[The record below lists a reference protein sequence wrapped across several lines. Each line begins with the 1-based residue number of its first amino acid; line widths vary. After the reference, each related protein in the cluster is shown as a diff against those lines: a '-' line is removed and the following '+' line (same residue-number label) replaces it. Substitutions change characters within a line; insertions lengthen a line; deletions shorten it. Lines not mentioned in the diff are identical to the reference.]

1 MRFLTF
7 RREGAASL
15 GAAIGD
21 DVLDLPG
28 AAAAMD
34 IAGWPPDLD
43 LRAFLGMGESA
54 LDKARRTIAAVEEEL
69 RRGDGGRLASRGLL
83 FRRDAVKLLA
93 PVPNPSKVVAI
104 GLNYRD
110 HAREQGAPIP
120 DWPIIFA
127 KFPTSVIGLGDAI
140 VWDPALTEQVDYE
153 AELAVVIG
161 ETARNVGE
169 EDAYDVVAGY
179 TCANDVS
186 ARDLQFGDRQWV
198 RGKSLDTFCPL
209 GPVLVTVD
217 EIPDP
222 QDLSVRA
229 LLNGEVMQDSRTSE
243 MIFGVRELIAF
254 ASRAFTLLPG
264 DVILTGTPHGVG
276 VFRKPPV
283 FMKDGD
289 RIVIEIEKVGRL
301 ENVCRSGVSGKE

>member
-7 RREGAASL
+7 RREGAAFL

-54 LDKARRTIAAVEEEL
+54 LDKARRTIAAVEREIAA
-69 RRGDGGRLASRGLL
+69 GRTGQLVAQGLL
-83 FRRDAVKLLA
+83 HPLDGLKLMA
-93 PVPNPSKVVAI
+93 PVPSPSKVIAI

-120 DWPIIFA
+120 DRPIIFA
-127 KFPTSVIGLGDAI
+127 KFPTSVIGPGDTI
-140 VWDPALTEQVDYE
+140 TWDPALTQQVDYE
-153 AELAVVIG
+153 AELAVVMG
-161 ETARNVGE
+161 KTARNVRE
-169 EDAYDVVAGY
+169 QDAYSFVAGY
-179 TCANDVS
+179 TCGNDVS

-209 GPVLVTVD
+209 GPALVTPD
-217 EIPDP
+217 EIADP
-222 QDLSVRA
+222 HALAIRA
-229 LLNGEVMQDSRTSE
+229 LLNGEVMQESRTSE
-243 MIFGVRELIAF
+243 MIFGVPELIAF

-283 FMKDGD
+283 FLKDGD
-289 RIVIEIEKVGRL
+289 RVAIEIEKIGRL
-301 ENVCRSGVSGKE
+301 ENVCRAV

>member
-1 MRFLTF
+1 MRLLTF
-7 RREGAASL
+7 RRDSL
-15 GAAIGD
+15 ECPGIQVGEYVIDITRAVDEMGPPELAGCGD
-21 DVLDLPG
+21 MLSL
-28 AAAAMD
+28 
-34 IAGWPPDLD
+34 
-43 LRAFLGMGESA
+43 
-54 LDKARRTIAAVEEEL
+54 L
-69 RRGDGGRLASRGLL
+69 RRGRTAMDAGRRQLDAVERQMASGRTDELAARGLL
-83 FRRDAVKLLA
+83 HRFEGLSLMA
-93 PVPNPSKVVAI
+93 PVPNPSKIVAI

-120 DWPIIFA
+120 ERPIIFA
-127 KFPTSVIGLGDAI
+127 KFPTSVIGPGDAI
-140 VWDPALTEQVDYE
+140 VWDPALTDKVDYE

-161 ETARNVGE
+161 ATARNVNE
-169 EDAYDVVAGY
+169 ADAIDFVAGY
-179 TCANDVS
+179 TCGNDVS
-186 ARDLQFGDRQWV
+186 ARDLQFGDHQWV

-209 GPVLVTVD
+209 GPVLVTAD

-222 QDLSVRA
+222 QDLAVRA
-229 LLNGEVMQDSRTSE
+229 FLNDETMQDSRTSE

-289 RIVIEIEKVGRL
+289 RIAVEIEKIGRL
-301 ENVCRSGVSGKE
+301 ENVCRTTM